1 MGCGDM
7 DIVRICGFG
16 ILAVVLCMTAKRL
29 RPESAFGI
37 SAAAGVII
45 LAAAISALAPSVS
58 AVRELAD
65 AAGVDGE
72 LVGILFKALA
82 VCYIVSLSADC
93 ARDAG
98 EAALGAR
105 LELAG
110 RAAIAAISLPAFVE
124 LASIVT
130 GLINGN

>member
-1 MGCGDM
+1 M

-16 ILAVVLCMTAKRL
+16 LLAVILCMIVKRL

-37 SAAAGVII
+37 SLLAGVMI

-58 AVRELAD
+58 AITELAD

-72 LVGILFKALA
+72 LTKILFKALA
-82 VCYIVSLSADC
+82 VCCIVSLSADC

-98 EAALGAR
+98 EAALGAK

-110 RAAIAAISLPAFVE
+110 RAAIAAVSLPAFAK
-124 LASIVT
+124 LAALVT

>member
-1 MGCGDM
+1 M

-16 ILAVVLCMTAKRL
+16 LLAVILCMIVKRL

-37 SAAAGVII
+37 SLMAGVMI

-58 AVRELAD
+58 AITELAD

-72 LVGILFKALA
+72 LTKILFKALA
-82 VCYIVSLSADC
+82 VCCIVSLSADC

-98 EAALGAR
+98 EAALGAK

-110 RAAIAAISLPAFVE
+110 RAAIAAVSLPAFAE
-124 LASIVT
+124 LAAIVT